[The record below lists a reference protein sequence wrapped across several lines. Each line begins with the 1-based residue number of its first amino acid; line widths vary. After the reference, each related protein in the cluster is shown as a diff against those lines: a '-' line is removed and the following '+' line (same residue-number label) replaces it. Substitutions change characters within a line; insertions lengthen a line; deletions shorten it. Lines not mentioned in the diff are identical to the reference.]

1 MKKELFEMFRS
12 ANDLSGEVIL
22 TRLTMAVIIA
32 CFIYIS
38 YFCSVFLLQTL
49 IEIVYSKFSGK
60 LSLLNLLPF
69 SPLIWAILI
78 ANEMLVV
85 FVSVGVFVTFLL
97 L

>member
-38 YFCSVFLLQTL
+38 YRCGRQRIQAKDKTYTFGKPKICSFFTSITQNHIHRL
-49 IEIVYSKFSGK
+49 IISNPKTR
-60 LSLLNLLPF
+60 P
-69 SPLIWAILI
+69 
-78 ANEMLVV
+78 
-85 FVSVGVFVTFLL
+85 
-97 L
+97 

>member
-38 YFCSVFLLQTL
+38 YRWSHDGS
-49 IEIVYSKFSGK
+49 IYSKKFNVSLAALTVITTTVMIVHCAFSYG
-60 LSLLNLLPF
+60 N
-69 SPLIWAILI
+69 
-78 ANEMLVV
+78 
-85 FVSVGVFVTFLL
+85 
-97 L
+97 